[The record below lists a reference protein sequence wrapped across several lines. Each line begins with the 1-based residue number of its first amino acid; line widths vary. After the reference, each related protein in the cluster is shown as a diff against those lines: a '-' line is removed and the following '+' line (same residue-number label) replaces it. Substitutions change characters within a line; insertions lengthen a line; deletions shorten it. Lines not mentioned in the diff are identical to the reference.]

1 MNTPPRA
8 TGSAWQRLC
17 QRFGWAWRGVMVLF
31 RTQANARIHAMV
43 ALAVVGAGFAF
54 HISAGEWCAVS
65 GAIAL
70 VLVAE
75 AINTAIEAVVDLA
88 SPEVHPLAGRA
99 KDVAAGA
106 VLIAAVVSVVIGLLV
121 FGPHLLTLIGR

>member
-1 MNTPPRA
+1 MI
-8 TGSAWQRLC
+8 
-17 QRFGWAWRGVMVLF
+17 LF
-31 RTQANARIHAMV
+31 RSQANARIHAVV
-43 ALAVVGAGFAF
+43 AVSAVVAGFVF
-54 HISAGEWCAVS
+54 HISTGEWCAVI
-65 GAIAL
+65 GAIGL

-106 VLIAAVVSVVIGLLV
+106 VLIAAVAAVIMGLLV
-121 FGPHLLTLIGR
+121 FGPHLLALIGR